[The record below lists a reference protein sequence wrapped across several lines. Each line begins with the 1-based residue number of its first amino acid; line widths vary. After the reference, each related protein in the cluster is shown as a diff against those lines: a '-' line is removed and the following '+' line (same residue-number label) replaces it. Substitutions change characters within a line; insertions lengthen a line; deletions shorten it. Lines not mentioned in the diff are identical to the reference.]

1 MDSIRSPG
9 RLLKLHQESTWSPSG
24 VHLESIRSPPGV
36 HLDLSQGSNHCALPR
51 NPARLQVYSSW
62 TPDGVHQD
70 GDYTR
75 TPDPVLPKPEQD
87 STHANLINCYC
98 QKTNVSTRIRTQD
111 LCGTNNDA
119 CNHSAIW
126 PQRLSNNKE

>member
-9 RLLKLHQESTWSPSG
+9 RLLKLHQESTWSASG
-24 VHLESIRSPPGV
+24 VHLECIRSPPGVHQESTWSPPGV

-87 STHANLINCYC
+87 STYSPDGLHPC
-98 QKTNVSTRIRTQD
+98 QFN
-111 LCGTNNDA
+111 
-119 CNHSAIW
+119 
-126 PQRLSNNKE
+126 

>member
-1 MDSIRSPG
+1 MTERESSTHQSNSHSLQDTMGRGSYTEPRILMDSIRSPG
-9 RLLKLHQESTWSPSG
+9 RLLKLHQESTW
-24 VHLESIRSPPGV
+24 SPPGV

-87 STHANLINCYC
+87 STYSPDGLHPC
-98 QKTNVSTRIRTQD
+98 QFN
-111 LCGTNNDA
+111 
-119 CNHSAIW
+119 
-126 PQRLSNNKE
+126 